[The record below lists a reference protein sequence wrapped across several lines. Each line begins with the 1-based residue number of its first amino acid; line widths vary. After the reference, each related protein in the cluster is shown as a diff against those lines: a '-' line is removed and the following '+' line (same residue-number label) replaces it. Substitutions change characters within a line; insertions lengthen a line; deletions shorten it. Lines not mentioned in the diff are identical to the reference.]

1 MSLNKKPSSGKNGK
15 TPSTKPTCDAG
26 EAAPIDP
33 ITVAIGASAGGL
45 EALEQLFNG
54 MPADQDLCFV
64 VIMHHPPDA
73 PLLLPGILSRHTA
86 MQVVIATEGMPL
98 LPNTVC
104 VIPATYGLI
113 LRSGR
118 VCARCVRAV
127 MPSASSH

>member
-1 MSLNKKPSSGKNGK
+1 MPLKKKPLQEK
-15 TPSTKPTCDAG
+15 TARHQRQKTTRDEG
-26 EAAPIDP
+26 EAATTDP

-45 EALEQLFNG
+45 EALEQLFKG
-54 MPADQDLCFV
+54 MPADLDLCFV